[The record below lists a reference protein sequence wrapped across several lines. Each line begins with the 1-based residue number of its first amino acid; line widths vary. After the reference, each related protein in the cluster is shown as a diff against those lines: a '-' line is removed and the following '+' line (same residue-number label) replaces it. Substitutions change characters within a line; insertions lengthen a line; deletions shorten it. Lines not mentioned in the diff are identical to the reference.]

1 MLSKLKSFVLQS
13 TLSKNWTGN
22 PQKKKRQVRKKVKS
36 LSPVQLFVTP
46 WTVAHQAPQTMGFS
60 RQARVGCHFLLQEI
74 FWTQGLNPGLPHCR
88 QTFYCLNHQGSP
100 KERLFDLLKPI
111 SLVSAWT
118 ETQNS
123 SPVLATLRH
132 CQCAYCGG
140 SLSLRK
146 NIPCSH
152 MSLLQR
158 RALESHF
165 KSFLGKKTETIS

>member
-22 PQKKKRQVRKKVKS
+22 PQKKKRQERKKVKL

-88 QTFYCLNHQGSP
+88 QTLYHLRHQGGPCGNLCETP
-100 KERLFDLLKPI
+100 KEHVALCEIVNELL
-111 SLVSAWT
+111 L
-118 ETQNS
+118 
-123 SPVLATLRH
+123 TLRNGNVMWFNLEII
-132 CQCAYCGG
+132 Y
-140 SLSLRK
+140 LLRTR
-146 NIPCSH
+146 
-152 MSLLQR
+152 LLR
-158 RALESHF
+158 CP
-165 KSFLGKKTETIS
+165 SFLRMEIVRDE